1 MPTAMHSSKRSLNSN
16 STLSKQDVPSSA
28 STQKEGIAREFY
40 RDGVTDGIES
50 TVVNDHDFPSASS
63 GKVIPH
69 GIYDLARDEAS
80 LHLNSSRDTSELA
93 CESIEL
99 WWREQGPP
107 CRRVAGSLRWW
118 RQQQFVA
125 ILVQRGFAGT
135 IEPAGTENL
144 HCTLPAVLFE
154 IQSDRT
160 PRISS
165 RHTSL
170 QRRPSGDHRDCKAL
184 HRKNRNDDR
193 PECRRADHRQSLRN
207 RTQIRRRLQED
218 DDDRVRQTSPKMELY
233 RDSRYHLISGI
244 YFGTVP

>member
-16 STLSKQDVPSSA
+16 STLSKRDVPSSA

-40 RDGVTDGIES
+40 RDGVTDGIEP

-69 GIYDLARDEAS
+69 GICDLARNEAS

-118 RQQQFVA
+118 RQQQCVA

-135 IEPAGTENL
+135 IEPAGTENSHL
-144 HCTLPAVLFE
+144 HTTC
-154 IQSDRT
+154 RT
-160 PRISS
+160 VRNTIRLNTAYFLTSHELAKASLWRPS
-165 RHTSL
+165 RL
-170 QRRPSGDHRDCKAL
+170 QRTTSK
-184 HRKNRNDDR
+184 KQK
-193 PECRRADHRQSLRN
+193 RQ
-207 RTQIRRRLQED
+207 QA
-218 DDDRVRQTSPKMELY
+218 
-233 RDSRYHLISGI
+233 
-244 YFGTVP
+244 